1 MHVAEFALVQVLV
14 FFTQNGAGPQV
25 KMGKIVG
32 KLAEEMTDVCFVT
45 VNITVNKEVTV
56 AREHGIPAFQLYKS
70 GDKVAE
76 FSVGSED
83 ELKNAIAG
91 FE

>member
-1 MHVAEFALVQVLV
+1 MAEFALVQVVV
-14 FFTQNGAGPQV
+14 FFTQSKPEAGPQV